1 MKEIICRRPP
11 ETAFLLLTLALWLLG
26 TSIPAH
32 AEQRLRLYVGD
43 MQVLPLGE
51 IKRVAVGNGGLLSTS
66 ILEDGQLLVLAEK
79 AGETE
84 LRVWLGSGRER
95 IYKVTIAKQDTARAS
110 SEARAALRNL
120 PGVTLRRVGDHLVV
134 EGKVDGN
141 GKELIG
147 KINTV
152 YKLIDLTVQNDR
164 VPLKGILAN
173 LPGIRVREVGKFSVV
188 EGQADEATAKLIE
201 SVIGNFSNVINL
213 VRTDLVKPEKMVYM
227 KVQITEFN
235 TSRLENLG
243 IAWETSFPGPAA
255 GLAIDFTRKGD
266 LSALAGSVLSG
277 ITSQTAAT
285 SALGYFGLATQ
296 ISSTINLAISNGD
309 ALLLAS
315 PTLSAA
321 SGGKAEFLSG
331 GEVPVPV
338 PGPNLT
344 TTIEYKQFGIILNI
358 EPTADDQ
365 GNVRAKVETEVSSI
379 DQSTAVDNTP
389 SFRTR
394 RTSAE
399 VSLKQG
405 QTLVISGLVNREV
418 AKDVSRLAGLGN
430 LPILGPLFRSSN
442 FRNGHSDLV
451 IFITPYVYDADSPVN
466 HAQLQHAERLRQRF
480 LKNIE
485 KTTDILD

>member
-1 MKEIICRRPP
+1 MKNTINRS
-11 ETAFLLLTLALWLLG
+11 LLG
-26 TSIPAH
+26 ILLVLFMAWALQAQADSL
-32 AEQRLRLYVGD
+32 LRLYVGD

-51 IKRVAVGNGGLLSTS
+51 IKRVAVGNGGVLSTS

-79 AGETE
+79 EGETE
-84 LRVWLGSGRER
+84 MRVWLTDGSER
-95 IYKVTIAKQDTARAS
+95 VYKISIAKQDTLQAS
-110 SEARAALRNL
+110 SEARSALRNL
-120 PGVTLRRVGDHLVV
+120 PGVTLRRVGNNIVV
-134 EGKVDGN
+134 EGKVDGD
-141 GKELIG
+141 GKALIE
-147 KINTV
+147 KINAT

-164 VPLKGILAN
+164 IPLKEILAN
-173 LPGIRVREVGKFSVV
+173 IPGIQVREVGKFSVV
-188 EGQADEATAKLIE
+188 EGQADEPTAKLIE
-201 SVIGNFSNVINL
+201 SVIKNFPNVVNL
-213 VRTDLVKPEKMVYM
+213 VRTDLVKPERMVYM

-255 GLAIDFTRKGD
+255 GVAVDFTRKGD

-277 ITSQTAAT
+277 VTSQTAAT
-285 SALGYFGLATQ
+285 SAIGYFGLATQ

-338 PGPNLT
+338 PGPDLT

-358 EPTADDQ
+358 EPTADDK

-389 SFRTR
+389 GFRTR

-418 AKDVSRLAGLGN
+418 AEDVSKLAGLGD
-430 LPILGPLFRSSN
+430 LPILGALFRSSN

-466 HAQLQHAERLRQRF
+466 RAQLERADQLRARF

-485 KTTDILD
+485 KNGDILD

>member
-1 MKEIICRRPP
+1 MKNATNRRPLGI
-11 ETAFLLLTLALWLLG
+11 LLLLLMGWALQAQADSL
-26 TSIPAH
+26 
-32 AEQRLRLYVGD
+32 LRLYVGD

-79 AGETE
+79 EGETE
-84 LRVWLGSGRER
+84 MRVWLADGGER
-95 IYKVTIAKQDTARAS
+95 VYKISIAKQDTRQAS
-110 SEARAALRNL
+110 SEARSALRNL
-120 PGVTLRRVGDHLVV
+120 PGVTLRRVGNNIVV
-134 EGKVDGN
+134 EGKVDGD
-141 GKELIG
+141 GKALIE
-147 KINTV
+147 KINAT

-164 VPLKGILAN
+164 IPLKEILAN
-173 LPGIRVREVGKFSVV
+173 IPGIQVREVGKFSVV
-188 EGQADEATAKLIE
+188 EGQADEPTAKLIE
-201 SVIGNFSNVINL
+201 SVIKNFPNVVNL
-213 VRTDLVKPEKMVYM
+213 VRTDLVKPERMVYM

-243 IAWETSFPGPAA
+243 IAWETSFPGPSA
-255 GLAIDFTRKGD
+255 GVAVDFTRKGD

-277 ITSQTAAT
+277 VTSETAAT
-285 SALGYFGLATQ
+285 SAIGYFGLATQ

-338 PGPNLT
+338 PGPDLT

-358 EPTADDQ
+358 EPTADDK
-365 GNVRAKVETEVSSI
+365 GNVRARVETEVSSI

-389 SFRTR
+389 GFRTR

-418 AKDVSRLAGLGN
+418 AEDVSKLAGLGD
-430 LPILGPLFRSSN
+430 LPILGALFRSSN

-466 HAQLQHAERLRQRF
+466 RAQLERADQLRARF

-485 KTTDILD
+485 KNGDILD